1 MNLAHIWL
9 EPKRDVAMVVLTNL
23 GGEKADAALLTVAQ
37 QLYGQFAGPVT
48 LPHGQSKRRLE
59 P

>member
-9 EPKRDVAMVVLTNL
+9 ETKRDVAMVVLTNL

-37 QLYGQFAGPVT
+37 QLYGRFAGPVT
-48 LPHGQSKRRLE
+48 LPHGQPTRRPE
-59 P
+59 S